1 MNINKETVREALHQA
16 VSKVLGEKVPP
27 LEDKMSMFE
36 ELRMDST
43 TMLETMME
51 LEDVLHFT
59 VDPEDL
65 DIEDFLTVDAYIQF
79 LLQIKQQQ
87 PS

>member
-1 MNINKETVREALHQA
+1 MIINKETVRTALHQA
-16 VSKVLGEKVPP
+16 VSKVLGEDVPP
-27 LEDKMSMFE
+27 LKDNMSMFE

-51 LEDVLHFT
+51 LEDTLQFT

-65 DIEDFLTVDAYIQF
+65 DIEDFLTVEAYIGF
-79 LLQIKQQQ
+79 LMDIKQQQ
-87 PS
+87 PA